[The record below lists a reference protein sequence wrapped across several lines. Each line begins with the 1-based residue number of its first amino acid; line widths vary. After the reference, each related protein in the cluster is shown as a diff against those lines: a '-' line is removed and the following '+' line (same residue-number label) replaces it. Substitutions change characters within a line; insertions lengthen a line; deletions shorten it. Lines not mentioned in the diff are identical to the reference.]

1 MREKLQR
8 FMTGRY
14 GADELG
20 RTLNIVVL
28 VSLVVSMFSGLL
40 PVLSVFYWFGIA
52 LMIYNCF
59 RMFSKN
65 VSKRYEENQRYLSR
79 RYKAVVK
86 RDQWKKR
93 FAQRDTYRF
102 FKCPGCRQR
111 VRVPKG
117 RGKICI
123 TCPKCRR
130 ELGMFGY
137 ININQKI
144 MTEENRKAYQ
154 AYYCG
159 LCQRLKSNCGAK
171 GQMLLNYDMTFL
183 IVLLTGLYELTNESS
198 EITCALHP
206 TRKRQ
211 VWINE
216 ATDYAA
222 DMNLI
227 VAYHNLIDD
236 WKDEKAYTKKAF
248 AKMLDK
254 DYARVIEKYPRQVHA
269 VEEFMRKTDEVEA
282 RGETNL
288 DVVAGLTGE
297 MLGEIF
303 CWREDEWQEELRTL
317 GFYMGKFIY
326 IMDAYE
332 DYDEDRRKKEY
343 NPLVYAMRESADD
356 MDTLCRLLLTS
367 MMSECAK
374 SFERLPILLHA
385 DILRNVLYSGVW
397 SKYEYLQLKK
407 RKAEE
412 KNKKK
417 ARK

>member
-1 MREKLQR
+1 MFPYVFKERLEALRGESAVSEQALQSSCEA
-8 FMTGRY
+8 GSVEE
-14 GADELG
+14 AL
-20 RTLNIVVL
+20 RT
-28 VSLVVSMFSGLL
+28 
-40 PVLSVFYWFGIA
+40 
-52 LMIYNCF
+52 
-59 RMFSKN
+59 
-65 VSKRYEENQRYLSR
+65 ERYLPLFQVSWMQ
-79 RYKAVVK
+79 AESAGAEGK
-86 RDQWKKR
+86 RQNLYYLPEVQERIHQKKLIW
-93 FAQRDTYRF
+93 Q
-102 FKCPGCRQR
+102 G
-111 VRVPKG
+111 KG
-117 RGKICI
+117 
-123 TCPKCRR
+123 

-227 VAYHNLIDD
+227 LAYHNLIDD
-236 WKDEKAYTKKAF
+236 WNDDRSYTRKAF

-254 DYARVIEKYPRQVHA
+254 DYTRIMSKYPRQVGA
-269 VEEFMRKTDEVEA
+269 IEEYMKKTGDVEKHQ
-282 RGETNL
+282 ETNL
-288 DVVAGLTGE
+288 DLVAGLTGE
-297 MLGEIF
+297 MVAEVF
-303 CWREDEWQEELRTL
+303 CWKEDEWAEELRTM

-326 IMDAYE
+326 LMDAYE
-332 DYDEDRRKKEY
+332 DYDRDKKKNCY
-343 NPLVYAMRESADD
+343 NPLTFVQEEQAQDL
-356 MDTLCRLLLTS
+356 DTWCRLLLTS

-385 DILRNVLYSGVW
+385 DILRNILYSGVW
-397 SKYEYLQLKK
+397 SKYEYLQIKK
-407 RKAEE
+407 RRIEE
-412 KNKKK
+412 KAKKK
-417 ARK
+417 EHKQ